1 MADWFSTP
9 VIVLAAIAAGS
20 LVIGGAYKVGK
31 WVSAID
37 ADRSALKDG
46 ANSDREV
53 LTGFMREVRD
63 DIRAIRENILE
74 IFKRLP
80 PAPATVQS
88 DSPLRLT
95 EFGEDIAKDLDAKQ
109 WASRVA
115 AGLVGEVEG
124 LEPFEIDEFCA
135 RYVREDLTDDWN
147 RRVARCAFDC
157 GIDRPGV
164 LAGLRVALRDALLES
179 LHNA

>member
-95 EFGEDIAKDLDAKQ
+95 EFG
-109 WASRVA
+109 
-115 AGLVGEVEG
+115 
-124 LEPFEIDEFCA
+124 
-135 RYVREDLTDDWN
+135 
-147 RRVARCAFDC
+147 
-157 GIDRPGV
+157 
-164 LAGLRVALRDALLES
+164 
-179 LHNA
+179 